1 MDASADR
8 LEFAPPAEPAAVR
21 GFVIAI
27 VAHLLLAAA
36 LTWGINWKKDV
47 EEVAAEAE
55 LWSALPQ
62 QAAPPLPA
70 PLTPAP
76 PPPSPPPAP
85 EPAVVKAPPPPPAPK
100 PEPVVE
106 PPVQRDAQ
114 IAVERE
120 KRRQEQ
126 LEERR
131 REQEAQKKAEA
142 KRRQEEERR
151 EQVAEQRAAEKAA
164 EKKAAEKKLADKK
177 LADKKLA
184 DKRAAELAAD
194 KAAEKAEAEERKRDE
209 LAKVNAAKARQEA
222 ASAAKAKQEAARL
235 EAQRKENIARMMQ
248 SATGGSGSPDASGT
262 AKQATGPSASY
273 GGRVQARVRPH
284 IVFPD
289 DSPGNPQAEVEVRTS
304 PDGTIVGSR
313 IVKPSGVKAW
323 DDAVLAALTKA
334 EVLPR
339 DVDGRVPTPLVI
351 VFKRRN

>member
-1 MDASADR
+1 MDAAAER

-21 GFVIAI
+21 GFVIAV

-55 LWSALPQ
+55 LWSAVPSV
-62 QAAPPLPA
+62 AAPPAPA
-70 PLTPAP
+70 PMPVAP
-76 PPPSPPPAP
+76 PPPAP
-85 EPAVVKAPPPPPAPK
+85 VQAPPPPRPAPK

-106 PPVQRDAQ
+106 PPAQRDAQ
-114 IAVERE
+114 IAIERE
-120 KRRQEQ
+120 KRKQEQ
-126 LEERR
+126 LEEKRI
-131 REQEAQKKAEA
+131 EQEALKKAQA
-142 KRRQEEERR
+142 RRLKEQERR
-151 EQVAEQRAAEKAA
+151 EELAEQLA
-164 EKKAAEKKLADKK
+164 EKKLAEKKLAEKKLAEKKLADR
-177 LADKKLA
+177 
-184 DKRAAELAAD
+184 RAAELAAD

-209 LAKVNAAKARQEA
+209 LAKAASAARARQEA
-222 ASAAKAKQEAARL
+222 ASAAKSKQEVARL
-235 EAQRKENIARMMQ
+235 EALRKENIARMMQ
-248 SATGGSGSPDASGT
+248 SATGGAGSPDSGGT
-262 AKQATGPSASY
+262 AKQASGPSASY
-273 GGRVQARVRPH
+273 GGRVQARVRPY

-289 DSPGNPQAEVEVRTS
+289 DAPGNPQAEVEVRTS

>member
-62 QAAPPLPA
+62 QAAPPVPA
-70 PLTPAP
+70 PPTPAP
-76 PPPSPPPAP
+76 PPPSPPPPP

-100 PEPVVE
+100 PDPVVE

-114 IAVERE
+114 IAIERE

-142 KRRQEEERR
+142 KRRQEEDRR
-151 EQVAEQRAAEKAA
+151 EQLAEQRAAE
-164 EKKAAEKKLADKK
+164 KAAEKKLADKK

-209 LAKVNAAKARQEA
+209 LAKARQEA

-248 SATGGSGSPDASGT
+248 SATGGSGSPDSGGT
-262 AKQATGPSASY
+262 ARQSSGPSGSY
-273 GGRVQARVRPH
+273 AGRVQARVRPY

-289 DSPGNPQAEVEVRTS
+289 DAPGNPQAEVEVRTS

-313 IVKPSGVKAW
+313 IVKTSGVKAW

-339 DVDGRVPTPLVI
+339 DVDGRVHTPVI
-351 VFKRRN
+351 ITFKRRN